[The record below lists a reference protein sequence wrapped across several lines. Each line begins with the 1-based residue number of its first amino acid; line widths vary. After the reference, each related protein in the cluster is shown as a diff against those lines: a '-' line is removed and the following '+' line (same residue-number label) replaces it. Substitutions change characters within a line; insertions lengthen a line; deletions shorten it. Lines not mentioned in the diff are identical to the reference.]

1 MYPLEHDRIKRQ
13 KQVENAVDERHVQAN
28 RQYNW
33 LRVQKP
39 QRPRQVLLKKFAKVN
54 FDFFLLGVDAPVA
67 CSSSELDGFVDE
79 DYRRIGFFE
88 EEDFER

>member
-1 MYPLEHDRIKRQ
+1 MLSIDLEETTHASHALIHPMYPLEHNRIKRQ

-67 CSSSELDGFVDE
+67 RSSS
-79 DYRRIGFFE
+79 
-88 EEDFER
+88 